1 MVEHADCDLLSL
13 SGKRHLLQEL
23 QGTNGDS
30 KVMLEVELP
39 EFPHAV
45 IYQQA
50 AVLPGPGPSPL
61 AAVQVWNIL
70 RRSLGMAKIETRSM
84 CH

>member
-1 MVEHADCDLLSL
+1 
-13 SGKRHLLQEL
+13 
-23 QGTNGDS
+23 
-30 KVMLEVELP
+30 MLEIELP

-61 AAVQVWNIL
+61 AAVQVWHDL
-70 RRSLGMAKIETRSM
+70 RRNPGTTWYNDDPCVVGVCFALAS
-84 CH
+84 

>member
-1 MVEHADCDLLSL
+1 MQTAACSL
-13 SGKRHLLQEL
+13 SQARDSPLQEL

-30 KVMLEVELP
+30 KVMLEIELP

-61 AAVQVWNIL
+61 AAVQVWNVL
-70 RRSLGMAKIETRSM
+70 HWNHSMA
-84 CH
+84 